1 MAGSSSRFATA
12 TATATVATVAT
23 VDRTRGADV
32 AKIAGVAGVA
42 AAVPRKLPFLSR
54 LAKLMMPLP
63 AMPG

>member
-12 TATATVATVAT
+12 TVATAAT
-23 VDRTRGADV
+23 VDRSMGADV
-32 AKIAGVAGVA
+32 AKIAGVA

-54 LAKLMMPLP
+54 LAKLMMPPP